1 MKNDE
6 HTHDD
11 FRPVGDIL
19 ALIGDKWTVVVI
31 GALGDGKKR
40 FNELKREIEGISQK
54 TLAIKLRTLER
65 DGIVLRTLYPVIP
78 PRVEY
83 ELTAL
88 GEQLLGPLE
97 NIAEFALMHQFQV
110 ERSRQRFDEGMEIEP
125 IVTSRE
131 PLHAI
136 VLTGRGTGRLQS

>member
-1 MKNDE
+1 MKSDE
-6 HTHDD
+6 HTSDD

-31 GALGDGKKR
+31 GALGEGKKR

-54 TLAIKLRTLER
+54 TLAIKLKTQER
-65 DGIVLRTLYPVIP
+65 DGIVSRTLYPVIP

-110 ERSRQRFDEGMEIEP
+110 ERSRQRFDEGVAIEP
-125 IVTSRE
+125 IVTSSQRIRGIS
-131 PLHAI
+131 PAAHR
-136 VLTGRGTGRLQS
+136 TGRA

>member
-1 MKNDE
+1 MKLDI
-6 HTHDD
+6 HTSDD

-83 ELTAL
+83 ELTTL

-110 ERSRQRFDEGMEIEP
+110 ERSRQQFDEGVVIEP
-125 IVTSRE
+125 IVTSSQPMRAFS
-131 PLHAI
+131 PVA
-136 VLTGRGTGRLQS
+136 RGTGRL

>member
-1 MKNDE
+1 MKTNAHIPE
-6 HTHDD
+6 D

-54 TLAIKLRTLER
+54 TLSIKLRALER

-97 NIAEFALMHQFQV
+97 NLAEFALMHQFQV
-110 ERSRQRFDEGMEIEP
+110 ERSRQLFDEAIGIEP
-125 IVTSRE
+125 VVIASTELFSSR
-131 PLHAI
+131 
-136 VLTGRGTGRLQS
+136 TRG